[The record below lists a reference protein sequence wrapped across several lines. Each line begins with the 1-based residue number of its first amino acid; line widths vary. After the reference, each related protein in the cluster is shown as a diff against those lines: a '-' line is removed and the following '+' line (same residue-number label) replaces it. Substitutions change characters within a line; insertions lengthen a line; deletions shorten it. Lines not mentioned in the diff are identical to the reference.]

1 MSTNDPYLIAGG
13 GHAARRAAET
23 LRERDPAARIVMIG
37 AEPELPYDRPAL
49 SKDALVGGDEG
60 ERRAFVRDAAW
71 YRERDIALRLGVR
84 VEAIE
89 RRAQRVRL
97 SDGASLGYAR
107 LLIATGSRVRRFA
120 GPVDAGVAVHYVR
133 TVADARALRAALA
146 PGKRVAVLG
155 GGFIGLEVAASAVRL
170 GCRATIVD
178 PAPRL
183 LQRAMPE
190 AVGAFALALH
200 ARHGVDVRLR
210 ALPERIRR
218 GANGMAVVETSA
230 GGIAADVVVAGI
242 GIVPNVELA
251 QAAGLHVDDG
261 IRVDER
267 CRTAD
272 AAIFAAGEVTRH
284 FNPLVGRH
292 LRIESWQIAENQPA
306 VAAANMLGGDEAYAQ
321 WPWLWSDQ
329 YDCNLQ
335 TLGLFDGGQTLVLR
349 GSPERDRAFCVF
361 GLNARRELR
370 AVAAVNAGRE
380 IAGCRR
386 LMTANVALDPPC
398 LADPSVALRSMLRGG
413 AQ

>member
-1 MSTNDPYLIAGG
+1 MSTADPYLIAGG

-37 AEPELPYDRPAL
+37 AEPELPYDRPVL

-84 VEAIE
+84 VDAIE
-89 RRAQRVRL
+89 RTEQRVCL
-97 SDGASLGYAR
+97 SDGTRVGYAR

-120 GPVDAGVAVHYVR
+120 GPVDADVPVHYVR

-170 GCRATIVD
+170 GCRATLVD

-183 LQRAMPE
+183 LQRGMPE
-190 AVGAFALALH
+190 IIGTFALALH
-200 ARHGVDVRLR
+200 TRRGVDVRLA
-210 ALPERIRR
+210 ALPGRIRR
-218 GANGMAVVETSA
+218 GADGAVVVETSA
-230 GGIAADVVVAGI
+230 GDVEADVVVAGI
-242 GIVPNVELA
+242 GVVPNVELA
-251 QAAGLHVDDG
+251 QAAGLDVDNG
-261 IRVDER
+261 VCVDEM

-272 AAIFAAGEVTRH
+272 PAIFAAGEVTRH
-284 FNPLVGRH
+284 FNPLVGRRV
-292 LRIESWQIAENQPA
+292 RIESWQVAENQPA
-306 VAAANMLGGDEAYAQ
+306 VAAANMLGGSETYAE

-335 TLGLFDGGQTLVLR
+335 TLGLFGGEQTLVVR
-349 GSPERDRAFCVF
+349 GSPDDGAFCVF
-361 GLNARRELR
+361 ALNARGGLE
-370 AVAAVNAGRE
+370 AAAAVNAGRE
-380 IAGCRR
+380 IAACRR
-386 LMTANVALDPPC
+386 LMTANVALDPVR
-398 LADPSVALRSMLRGG
+398 LADPSVALRSMLPRS
-413 AQ
+413 A

>member
-1 MSTNDPYLIAGG
+1 MSTADPYLIAGG

-37 AEPELPYDRPAL
+37 AEPELPYDRPVL

-84 VEAIE
+84 VDAIE
-89 RRAQRVRL
+89 RTEQRVCL
-97 SDGASLGYAR
+97 SDGTRVGYAR

-120 GPVDAGVAVHYVR
+120 GPVDADVPVHYVR

-170 GCRATIVD
+170 GCRATLVD

-183 LQRAMPE
+183 LQRGMPE
-190 AVGAFALALH
+190 IIGTFALALH
-200 ARHGVDVRLR
+200 TRRGVDVRLA
-210 ALPERIRR
+210 ALPGRIRR
-218 GANGMAVVETSA
+218 GADGAVVVETSA
-230 GGIAADVVVAGI
+230 GDVEADVVVAGI
-242 GIVPNVELA
+242 GVVPNVELA
-251 QAAGLHVDDG
+251 QAAGLDVDNG
-261 IRVDER
+261 VCVDEM

-272 AAIFAAGEVTRH
+272 PAIFAAGEVTRH
-284 FNPLVGRH
+284 FNPLVGRRV
-292 LRIESWQIAENQPA
+292 RIESWQVAENQPA
-306 VAAANMLGGDEAYAQ
+306 VAAANMLGGSETYAE

-335 TLGLFDGGQTLVLR
+335 TLGLFGGEQTLVVR
-349 GSPERDRAFCVF
+349 GSPDDGAFCMF
-361 GLNARRELR
+361 ALNARGGLE
-370 AVAAVNAGRE
+370 AAAAVNAGRE
-380 IAGCRR
+380 IAACRR
-386 LMTANVALDPPC
+386 LMTANVALDPVR
-398 LADPSVALRSMLRGG
+398 LADPSVALRSMLPRG
-413 AQ
+413 A

>member
-1 MSTNDPYLIAGG
+1 MSTADPYLIAGG

-23 LRERDPAARIVMIG
+23 LRERDAAARIVMIG
-37 AEPELPYDRPAL
+37 AEPELPYDRPVL
-49 SKDALVGGDEG
+49 SKEALVGGDAG

-71 YRERDIALRLGVR
+71 YRERDIELRLGVR

-89 RRAQRVRL
+89 RGARRVRL
-97 SDGASLGYAR
+97 SDGARLGYAR

-120 GPVDAGVAVHYVR
+120 GPVDAGVHVHYVR
-133 TVADARALRAALA
+133 TLADTRALRAALA

-170 GCRATIVD
+170 GCRATVVD

-183 LQRAMPE
+183 LQRGMPE

-200 ARHGVDVRLR
+200 TRHGVDVRLG

-218 GANGMAVVETSA
+218 AANGAAVVETSA
-230 GGIAADVVVAGI
+230 GGIVADVVVAGI
-242 GIVPNVELA
+242 GVVPNVELA
-251 QAAGLHVDDG
+251 QAGGLDVDDG
-261 IRVDER
+261 VCVDEM

-272 AAIFAAGEVTRH
+272 PAIFAAGEVTRH
-284 FNPLVGRH
+284 FNPLVGRA

-306 VAAANMLGGDEAYAQ
+306 VAAANMLGAAETYAQ

-335 TLGLFDGGQTLVLR
+335 TLGLFGGEQTLVLR

-361 GLNARRELR
+361 ALNARRELA

-380 IAGCRR
+380 IAVCRR
-386 LMTANVALDPPC
+386 LMTAGVALDPAR
-398 LADPSVALRSMLRGG
+398 LADPSDALRAMLPRGV
-413 AQ
+413 

>member
-1 MSTNDPYLIAGG
+1 MSTADPYLIAGG

-23 LRERDPAARIVMIG
+23 LRERDLAARIVMIG
-37 AEPELPYDRPAL
+37 AEPELPYDRPVL
-49 SKDALVGGDEG
+49 SKEALVGGDAG

-71 YRERDIALRLGVR
+71 YRERDIELRLGVR

-89 RRAQRVRL
+89 R
-97 SDGASLGYAR
+97 GAR

-120 GPVDAGVAVHYVR
+120 GPVDAGVHVHYVR
-133 TVADARALRAALA
+133 TLADTRALRAALA

-170 GCRATIVD
+170 GCRATVVD

-183 LQRAMPE
+183 LQRGMPE

-200 ARHGVDVRLR
+200 ARHGVDVRLG

-218 GANGMAVVETSA
+218 AANGAAVVETSA
-230 GGIAADVVVAGI
+230 GGIVADVVVAGI
-242 GIVPNVELA
+242 GVVPNVELA
-251 QAAGLHVDDG
+251 QAAGLDVDDG
-261 IRVDER
+261 VCVDEM

-272 AAIFAAGEVTRH
+272 PAIFAAGEVTRH
-284 FNPLVGRH
+284 FNPLVGRA

-306 VAAANMLGGDEAYAQ
+306 VAAANMLGAAETYAQ

-329 YDCNLQ
+329 YDSNLQ
-335 TLGLFDGGQTLVLR
+335 TLGLFGGEQTLVLR

-361 GLNARRELR
+361 ALNARRELA

-380 IAGCRR
+380 IAVCRR
-386 LMTANVALDPPC
+386 LMTAGVALDPAR
-398 LADPSVALRSMLRGG
+398 LADPSDALRAMLPRGV
-413 AQ
+413 